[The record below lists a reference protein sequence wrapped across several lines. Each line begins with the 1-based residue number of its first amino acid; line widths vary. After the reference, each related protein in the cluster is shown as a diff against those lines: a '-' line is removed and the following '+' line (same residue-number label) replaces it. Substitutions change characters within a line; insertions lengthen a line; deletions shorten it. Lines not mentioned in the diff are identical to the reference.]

1 MASRSHAKWRDNIP
15 PHNIEIMIMNN
26 IQTQF
31 QKDLQSLGI
40 RPGGVLMVHSSMRA
54 LGVLPGG
61 AESVISGLLDV
72 LDTDGTLLMPALSYE
87 TVTPEN
93 PRFNVNKTPSNVGKL
108 PEVFRLR
115 PGTLRSVHPTHSVC
129 AVGRLA
135 SQLLENH
142 IEDSTPC
149 GSNSPFHLLPGY
161 NGQILMLGCSLKP
174 NTSMHA
180 IEELIEPP
188 YLYNPPLDYH
198 LTLADGTQLT
208 KTYKP
213 HNFRGWEQRYERVE
227 QIMVNGLRRGRV
239 LNAECYLMEAKSL
252 WESALTVL
260 RQDPLHFVSK
270 AK

>member
-1 MASRSHAKWRDNIP
+1 
-15 PHNIEIMIMNN
+15 MNN

-31 QKDLQSLGI
+31 QKDLLSLGV

-61 AESVISGLLDV
+61 AESVISGLLYV

-87 TVTPEN
+87 YVTPEN
-93 PRFNVNKTPSNVGKL
+93 PRFNVNKTPSNVGIL
-108 PEVFRLR
+108 SETFRLR
-115 PGTLRSVHPTHSVC
+115 TDTLRSTHPTHSVC
-129 AVGRLA
+129 AVGPLA
-135 SQLLENH
+135 SQLLEHH

-149 GSNSPFHLLPGY
+149 GLNSPFHLLPEY
-161 NGQILMLGCSLKP
+161 DGQILMLGCGLKP

-180 IEELIEPP
+180 IEELIEPR
-188 YLYNPPLDYH
+188 YLYDQPLDYH
-198 LTLADGTQLT
+198 LILADDTQLT
-208 KTYKP
+208 RTYKP

-239 LNAECYLMEAKSL
+239 LNAECYLLEAKPL

-260 RQDPLHFVSK
+260 CQDPLHFVSK